1 MKKLSIIG
9 FFAKITI
16 AVLILIGASSL
27 LFAEIFKITKLPLT
41 DDQQTLYSGTLG
53 IMVTSLVFAI
63 YAKKKG
69 VAKEKADHK
78 MKLDLRAIL
87 IALVSIAAIKVLFGT
102 FVGMGLGHLFPTEA
116 YTSNKSTW
124 LDHAYG
130 IIIAPIAE
138 EMMFRFGL
146 YNIVSKRVGKTA
158 SLIFTSVIFTMLH
171 GFRLDT
177 LIEIFAASVVYT
189 MIYELTGNVWYNIIC
204 HMMSNAFTSIVNEL
218 VHSGIPVFTEP
229 KGYVIF
235 NNMVMIAAAFI
246 IITAILVFKKKG
258 FPRV

>member
-9 FFAKITI
+9 FFAKIAI
-16 AVLILIGASSL
+16 AVVILIGASTF
-27 LFAEIFKITKLPLT
+27 LFAEIFKITNDPLT

-53 IMVTSLVFAI
+53 IMVTSLVIAI

-69 VAKEKADHK
+69 VSKEKADRK

-102 FVGMGLGHLFPTEA
+102 FVSMGLGHLFPTEA

-124 LDHAYG
+124 LDHAFG
-130 IIIAPIAE
+130 IIIVPIAE

-146 YNIVSKRVGKTA
+146 YNIMSKRVGKTA